1 MNKDTKIEVINK
13 FGGTVGYDVPDLG
26 VHRNFYPHERK
37 EITFDELEKL
47 SFAPG
52 GMVILNEYL
61 EIKDE
66 EAIIELFGKKPEP
79 EYHYSKDDIKKIMT
93 EGSLDQFL
101 DCLDFAPA
109 SVLENI
115 KDMAVS
121 LPLNDV
127 EKREAIQ
134 KKLGFDVT
142 RAIEIKNTDYDG
154 GKADE
159 NNQNTSSNKR
169 RATPIN
175 GGTKAAV
182 PSGRR
187 YKPIEK

>member
-1 MNKDTKIEVINK
+1 MNKDKMIEVVNK
-13 FGGTVGYDVPDLG
+13 FGGTVGYKVPDLG
-26 VHRNFYPHERK
+26 VQRNFYPNERK
-37 EITFDELEKL
+37 EISFEQLEKL

-52 GMVILNEYL
+52 GRVMLSDYL

-66 EAIIELFGKKPEP
+66 EAYRLLLGQIPEP
-79 EYHYSKDDIKKIMT
+79 EYHYSNDDIKKLMK
-93 EGSLDQFL
+93 EGTLDQFL

-115 KDMAVS
+115 KDIAVS

-127 EKREAIQ
+127 AKREAIQ

-142 RAIEIKNTDYDG
+142 EAIKIKNTKYDG
-154 GKADE
+154 GDE
-159 NNQNTSSNKR
+159 ATSGQSSKTVR
-169 RATPIN
+169 RASVM
-175 GGTKAAV
+175 GEKAAPA

-187 YKPIEK
+187 YQPAAKQ